1 LHQSNGGR
9 ASVTRDKTRTMLID
23 VRTEKSVYIIIDG
36 YTYYIDHSLDEPIVE
51 VWTEEQ
57 EPLTLIPNDSDSE
70 D

>member
-1 LHQSNGGR
+1 
-9 ASVTRDKTRTMLID
+9 MLVD

-51 VWTEEQ
+51 MWTEEE
-57 EPLTLIPNDSDSE
+57 EPITLIPNDSDSE